1 MKVRDSDSHRSIQNE
16 SKGAIVAKSKSK
28 AKTDRDLYDRLR
40 VGGVRKKVAKEVSRL
55 RPDKDSAEMNAV
67 RRVANDL
74 NKAAEDVKDLVTG
87 GPQKRSK
94 AAKKG
99 AKTRKKN
106 KAAKKGAKKEKKSKK
121 S

>member
-1 MKVRDSDSHRSIQNE
+1 M
-16 SKGAIVAKSKSK
+16 AKSKK
-28 AKTDRDLYDRLR
+28 RQDKDLYERLR

-55 RPDKDSAEMNAV
+55 RPDKDGAQMKAV
-67 RRVANDL
+67 RRVAADL
-74 NKAAEDVKDLVTG
+74 NMAVDDIKDLVTR

-106 KAAKKGAKKEKKSKK
+106 RARKKK
-121 S
+121 

>member
-1 MKVRDSDSHRSIQNE
+1 MAKT
-16 SKGAIVAKSKSK
+16 KSKK
-28 AKTDRDLYDRLR
+28 RVDKDLYDRLR
-40 VGGVRKKVAKEVSRL
+40 AEGVRKKVAKEVSRL
-55 RPDKDSAEMNAV
+55 RPDKDSAQMKAV

-74 NKAAEDVKDLVTG
+74 DKAAKDVKDLVTG

-106 KAAKKGAKKEKKSKK
+106 KAGKK
-121 S
+121 